1 MDTSEP
7 KPAQEK
13 PAEPKAAEARPPVEP
28 QVAPEAPSA
37 PRATNTLWNVVLLL
51 LVLGALGASGW
62 VWYDARLRA
71 GDEREALAQR
81 LRGIEDEA
89 RDARAAARA
98 SQDSVRD
105 LQAKLATLEGRLAE
119 TQSQQ
124 AALESLY
131 QDLSRNSDEW
141 RIAEIEQVL
150 AIADQQLQLSG
161 NVKAALLALRLAEAR
176 LARADRPQF
185 QAVRRALA
193 RDIERLKSLPTA
205 DLADLSRR
213 LDGLI
218 GAIDRLP
225 LAAEA
230 KPEPEPVAK
239 APAAGGAADALAR
252 FGSGL
257 WRDLR
262 ELVVVRRV
270 DAPEPPLLPAPQAY
284 YLRENLRLRLL
295 NARLALLA
303 RNHAAFAE
311 DLRVAQQ
318 WLRRYYEP
326 ESRATREALAQL
338 KALAETPVRAE
349 PLSISDTLDAV
360 RAFKA
365 RRERASG

>member
-7 KPAQEK
+7 KPEQEK
-13 PAEPKAAEARPPVEP
+13 SAQPKAAEARPPLEP
-28 QVAPEAPSA
+28 QIAPEAPRA
-37 PRATNTLWNVVLLL
+37 PRATSTLWNVVLFL
-51 LVLGALGASGW
+51 LVLGALGTSGW

-71 GDEREALAQR
+71 GDAREALAQR
-81 LRGIEDEA
+81 VRGIEDEA
-89 RDARAAARA
+89 RDARAAART
-98 SQDSVRD
+98 SQDAVRD
-105 LQAKLATLEGRLAE
+105 LQARLAALEGRLAE

-124 AALESLY
+124 AGLESLY
-131 QDLSRNSDEW
+131 QEISRNSDEW

-161 NVKAALLALRLAEAR
+161 NVKAALLALQLAEAR

-205 DLADLSRR
+205 DLAEMSRQ
-213 LDGLI
+213 LDAVI
-218 GAIDRLP
+218 GALDRLP
-225 LAAEA
+225 LAAEG
-230 KPEPEPVAK
+230 KPEPAAK
-239 APAAGGAADALAR
+239 TPPPAGATDALAR
-252 FGSGL
+252 LGSGL

-270 DAPEPPLLPAPQAY
+270 DAPDPPLLPATQAY

-303 RNHAAFAE
+303 RNHTAFAE
-311 DLRVAQQ
+311 DLRVAQE
-318 WLRRYYEP
+318 WLRRYYER
-326 ESRATREALAQL
+326 EARATREALAQL
-338 KALAETPVRAE
+338 KALADTPVRAE

>member
-7 KPAQEK
+7 KPAQDK
-13 PAEPKAAEARPPVEP
+13 PEEPKAEPAKPRAEPR
-28 QVAPEAPSA
+28 A
-37 PRATNTLWNVVLLL
+37 PRATNALWNVALFL
-51 LVLGALGASGW
+51 LVLAALGASGW
-62 VWYDARLRA
+62 VWYDARMRA
-71 GDEREALAQR
+71 GDAREALAQR

-98 SQDSVRD
+98 SQDTARD
-105 LQAKLATLEGRLAE
+105 LLAKIATLEGRLADM
-119 TQSQQ
+119 QSQQ
-124 AALESLY
+124 GALESLY

-161 NVKAALLALRLAEAR
+161 NVKAALLALQLAEAR

-205 DLADLSRR
+205 DLAEMSRR
-213 LDGLI
+213 LDDLI

-230 KPEPEPVAK
+230 KPEPAAK
-239 APAAGGAADALAR
+239 APAGGGAADTLAR

-303 RNHAAFAE
+303 RNPAAFAE
-311 DLRVAQQ
+311 DLRVART

-326 ESRATREALAQL
+326 EARATREALEQL
-338 KALAETPVRAE
+338 KVLAETPVRTE